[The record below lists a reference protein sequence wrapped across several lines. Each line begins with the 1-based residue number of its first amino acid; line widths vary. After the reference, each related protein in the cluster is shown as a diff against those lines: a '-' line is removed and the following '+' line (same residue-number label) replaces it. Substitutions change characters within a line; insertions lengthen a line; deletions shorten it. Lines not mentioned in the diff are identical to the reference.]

1 MDTDELS
8 SETYNAIIIEAE
20 KFNHGLTLQLGVLAS
35 SCENEKEYL
44 HEAKKL
50 IKEIKK
56 LGKYSLSDI
65 FFDTIPSKKSLVLSL
80 NKILANISEVEK
92 IPEDKRHYEF

>member
-8 SETYNAIIIEAE
+8 SETYKAVIIEAE
-20 KFNHGLTLQLGVLAS
+20 KFNHDLTLQFGVLAS
-35 SCENEKEYL
+35 SCEDEKEYL

-56 LGKYSLSDI
+56 LDMYNLSDI
-65 FFDTIPSKKSLVLSL
+65 FFDTIPSKKSLVLAL
-80 NKILANISEVEK
+80 DKILANTTEVEK
-92 IPEDKRHYEF
+92 IPEEKRHYEF